1 MIKRVGISQ
10 KDITTLDKLL
20 KHRSVSEKAQP
31 KDYRNKVVL
40 KPWGYEYL
48 IFENEH
54 VAIWF
59 LHIKN
64 GHSTSMHC
72 HPQKKTC
79 LILLSGGALC
89 NTFEHRNYLDS
100 LGAVVIDK
108 AVFHS
113 TKALTNDGIDV
124 IEIEIPPNK
133 TDLVRLNDEYGRE
146 QCGYEGFT
154 EMQTENLER
163 FNHFSFDEPDE
174 HTVFAHMS
182 DRYAISAES
191 YTNND
196 QFRSLF
202 RLEENEL
209 ISLCRGKILDGHGG
223 PVLEVGDVLTGSM
236 LRKNH
241 PHEFQIKEKLLLL
254 KASPRTKNS

>member
-10 KDITTLDKLL
+10 KDVVTLGKLL
-20 KHRSVSEKAQP
+20 NHRSVSEKAQP

-154 EMQTENLER
+154 EMQTENLDH
-163 FNHFSFDEPDE
+163 FNHFYFDEPNE
-174 HTVFAHMS
+174 HTVFTHMS
-182 DRYAISAES
+182 ERYVISVEA

-196 QFRSLF
+196 EFCSLF
-202 RLEENEL
+202 KLEENEFL
-209 ISLCRGKILDGHGG
+209 SLCRGRILDGNGG
-223 PVLEVGDVLTGSM
+223 VVLEVGDVLAGSA
-236 LRKNH
+236 LKQNH
-241 PHEFQIKEKLLLL
+241 PRGLQIKEKLLLL
-254 KASPRTKNS
+254 KACLRTKTT